1 MGSMLTR
8 LAVAAGAL
16 TLAVALVVVGTAL
29 SDGGGHPVAGTA
41 VTVCGGIGAVLALT
55 GLLGPVRRRDRRR

>member
-1 MGSMLTR
+1 MGSVLTR

-16 TLAVALVVVGTAL
+16 ALAVALVVVGTAL

-41 VTVCGGIGAVLALT
+41 VTVVGGIGAVLALIVR
-55 GLLGPVRRRDRRR
+55 PVPARRRHRRR

>member
-1 MGSMLTR
+1 MVLVLTR
-8 LAVAAGAL
+8 LVVAACAL
-16 TLAVALVVVGTAL
+16 ALAAALVVLGTAW
-29 SDGGGHPVAGTA
+29 SEGGGHPVAGTA

>member
-1 MGSMLTR
+1 MEGVLTR
-8 LAVAAGAL
+8 LAVAACV
-16 TLAVALVVVGTAL
+16 LAAAAALVVLGTAL

-55 GLLGPVRRRDRRR
+55 GLPVPARRRGRRR

>member
-1 MGSMLTR
+1 MGGVPIR
-8 LAVAAGAL
+8 LAAAACAL
-16 TLAVALVVVGTAL
+16 ALAAALVVLGAAL

-55 GLLGPVRRRDRRR
+55 VLPAPVRRRGRRR